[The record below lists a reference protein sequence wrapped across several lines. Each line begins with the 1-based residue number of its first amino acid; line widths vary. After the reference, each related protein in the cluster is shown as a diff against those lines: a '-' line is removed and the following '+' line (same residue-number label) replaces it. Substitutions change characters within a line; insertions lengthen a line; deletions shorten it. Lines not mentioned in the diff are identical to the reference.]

1 MITSKLKM
9 VKEMLNLAK
18 ELKKEGSSD
27 SSLREGLSAFKTELG
42 LSDGVFDE
50 VINLI
55 SRTEISEEDKLET
68 FSISIWEYEKLESIE
83 DLEIK
88 KLCAVLM
95 YFVRTNWHSTG
106 WIRYD
111 EAKVMSLCEIKNYGF
126 FIDVVQ
132 RACAAGLLSFRVVGS
147 KNPIICFKLDF
158 VEEDS
163 RTQIPWELSDLFVA
177 LGVS

>member
-27 SSLREGLSAFKTELG
+27 SSLRESLSAFKTELG

-55 SRTEISEEDKLET
+55 SRTEISEENKLET
-68 FSISIWEYEKLESIE
+68 FSISIWEYEKLENIE
-83 DLEIK
+83 DAEIR
-88 KLCAVLM
+88 KLCAVLL
-95 YFVRTNWHSTG
+95 YFVRTSWHPTG

-111 EAKVMSLCEIKNYGF
+111 ENKVMSFCGIKNHNF
-126 FIDVVQ
+126 FLDVVQ
-132 RACAAGLLSFRVVGS
+132 GACTAGLLSFRVVGS
-147 KNPIICFKLDF
+147 KNPIVCFKLEI
-158 VEEDS
+158 VEEDLNS
-163 RTQIPWELSDLFVA
+163 QVPWELPDLFVA

>member
-27 SSLREGLSAFKTELG
+27 SSLRESLSAFKTELG

-68 FSISIWEYEKLESIE
+68 FSISIWEYEKLENIE
-83 DLEIK
+83 DAEIR

-111 EAKVMSLCEIKNYGF
+111 EAKVMSLCEIKNYGS

>member
-27 SSLREGLSAFKTELG
+27 SSLRESLSAFKTELG

-68 FSISIWEYEKLESIE
+68 FSISIWEYEKLENIE
-83 DLEIK
+83 DAEIR
-88 KLCAVLM
+88 KLCAVLL
-95 YFVRTNWHSTG
+95 YFVRTSWHPTG

-111 EAKVMSLCEIKNYGF
+111 EAKVMSLCGIKNHNF
-126 FIDVVQ
+126 FLDVVQ
-132 RACAAGLLSFRVVGS
+132 GACTAGLLSFRVVGS
-147 KNPIICFKLDF
+147 KNPIVCFKLEI
-158 VEEDS
+158 VEEDLNS
-163 RTQIPWELSDLFVA
+163 QVPWELPDLFVA

>member
-27 SSLREGLSAFKTELG
+27 SSLRESLSAFKTELG

-68 FSISIWEYEKLESIE
+68 FSISIWEYEKLENI
-83 DLEIK
+83 DNAEIR
-88 KLCAVLM
+88 KLCAVLL
-95 YFVRTNWHSTG
+95 YFVRTSWHPTG

-111 EAKVMSLCEIKNYGF
+111 ENKIMSFCGIKNHNF
-126 FIDVVQ
+126 FLDVVQ
-132 RACAAGLLSFRVVGS
+132 GACTAGLLSFRVVGS
-147 KNPIICFKLDF
+147 KNPIICFKLEI
-158 VEEDS
+158 VEEDLNS
-163 RTQIPWELSDLFVA
+163 QVPWELPDLFVA

>member
-27 SSLREGLSAFKTELG
+27 SSLRESLSAFKTELG

-68 FSISIWEYEKLESIE
+68 FSISIWEYEKLENIE
-83 DLEIK
+83 DGEIR
-88 KLCAVLM
+88 KLCAVLL
-95 YFVRTNWHSTG
+95 YFVRTSWHPTG

-111 EAKVMSLCEIKNYGF
+111 ENKVMSFCGIKNHNF
-126 FIDVVQ
+126 FLDVVQ
-132 RACAAGLLSFRVVGS
+132 GACTAGLWSSMVVGS
-147 KNPIICFKLDF
+147 KNPIVCFKLEI
-158 VEEDS
+158 VEEDLNS
-163 RTQIPWELSDLFVA
+163 QVPWELPDLFVA

>member
-27 SSLREGLSAFKTELG
+27 SSLRESLSAFKTELG

-68 FSISIWEYEKLESIE
+68 FSISIWEYEKLENIE
-83 DLEIK
+83 DAEIR
-88 KLCAVLM
+88 KLCAVLL
-95 YFVRTNWHSTG
+95 YFVRTSWHPTG

-111 EAKVMSLCEIKNYGF
+111 ENKVMSFCGIKNHNF
-126 FIDVVQ
+126 FLDVVQ
-132 RACAAGLLSFRVVGS
+132 GACTAGLLSFRVVGS
-147 KNPIICFKLDF
+147 KNPIVCFKLEI
-158 VEEDS
+158 VEEDLNS
-163 RTQIPWELSDLFVA
+163 QVPWELPDLFVA

>member
-27 SSLREGLSAFKTELG
+27 SSLRESLSAFKTELG

-50 VINLI
+50 IINLI

-68 FSISIWEYEKLESIE
+68 FSISIWEYEKLENIE
-83 DLEIK
+83 DAEIR
-88 KLCAVLM
+88 KLCAVLL
-95 YFVRTNWHSTG
+95 YFVRTSWHPTG

-111 EAKVMSLCEIKNYGF
+111 ENKIMSFCGIKNHNF
-126 FIDVVQ
+126 FLDVVQ
-132 RACAAGLLSFRVVGS
+132 GACTAGLLSFRVVGS
-147 KNPIICFKLDF
+147 KNPIICFKLEI
-158 VEEDS
+158 VEEDLNS
-163 RTQIPWELSDLFVA
+163 QVPWELPDLFVA

>member
-27 SSLREGLSAFKTELG
+27 SSLRESLSAFKTELG

-68 FSISIWEYEKLESIE
+68 FSISIWEYEKLENIE
-83 DLEIK
+83 DAEIR
-88 KLCAVLM
+88 KLCAVLL
-95 YFVRTNWHSTG
+95 YFVRTSWHPTG

-111 EAKVMSLCEIKNYGF
+111 ENKVMSFCGIKNHNF
-126 FIDVVQ
+126 FLDVVQ
-132 RACAAGLLSFRVVGS
+132 GACTAGLLSFRVVGS
-147 KNPIICFKLDF
+147 KNPIVCFKLEII
-158 VEEDS
+158 EEDLNS
-163 RTQIPWELSDLFVA
+163 QVPWELPDLFVA

>member
-27 SSLREGLSAFKTELG
+27 SSLRESLSAFKTKLG

-68 FSISIWEYEKLESIE
+68 FSISIWEYEKLENIE
-83 DLEIK
+83 DAEIR
-88 KLCAVLM
+88 KLCAVLL
-95 YFVRTNWHSTG
+95 YFVRTSWHPTG

-111 EAKVMSLCEIKNYGF
+111 ENKVMSFCGIKNHNF
-126 FIDVVQ
+126 FLDVVQ
-132 RACAAGLLSFRVVGS
+132 GACTAGLLSFRVVGS
-147 KNPIICFKLDF
+147 KNPIVCFKLEI
-158 VEEDS
+158 VEEDLNS
-163 RTQIPWELSDLFVA
+163 QVPWELPDLFVA

>member
-27 SSLREGLSAFKTELG
+27 SSLRESLSAFKTKLG

-55 SRTEISEEDKLET
+55 SRTEILEEDKLET
-68 FSISIWEYEKLESIE
+68 FSISIWEYEKLENIE
-83 DLEIK
+83 DAEIR
-88 KLCAVLM
+88 KLCAVLL
-95 YFVRTNWHSTG
+95 YFVRTSWHPTG

-111 EAKVMSLCEIKNYGF
+111 ENKIMSFCGIKNHNF
-126 FIDVVQ
+126 FLDVVQ
-132 RACAAGLLSFRVVGS
+132 GACTAGLLSFRVVGS
-147 KNPIICFKLDF
+147 KNPIICFKLEI
-158 VEEDS
+158 VEEDLNS
-163 RTQIPWELSDLFVA
+163 QVPWELPDLFVA

>member
-1 MITSKLKM
+1 
-9 VKEMLNLAK
+9 
-18 ELKKEGSSD
+18 
-27 SSLREGLSAFKTELG
+27 
-42 LSDGVFDE
+42 
-50 VINLI
+50 
-55 SRTEISEEDKLET
+55 
-68 FSISIWEYEKLESIE
+68 
-83 DLEIK
+83 
-88 KLCAVLM
+88 
-95 YFVRTNWHSTG
+95 
-106 WIRYD
+106 
-111 EAKVMSLCEIKNYGF
+111 MSLCEIKNYGS

>member
-27 SSLREGLSAFKTELG
+27 SSLRESLSAFKTELG

-68 FSISIWEYEKLESIE
+68 FSISIWEL
-83 DLEIK
+83 
-88 KLCAVLM
+88 
-95 YFVRTNWHSTG
+95 
-106 WIRYD
+106 
-111 EAKVMSLCEIKNYGF
+111 SLIH
-126 FIDVVQ
+126 I
-132 RACAAGLLSFRVVGS
+132 
-147 KNPIICFKLDF
+147 
-158 VEEDS
+158 
-163 RTQIPWELSDLFVA
+163 
-177 LGVS
+177 

>member
-27 SSLREGLSAFKTELG
+27 SSLRESLSAFKTELG
-42 LSDGVFDE
+42 LSDGVFDG

-68 FSISIWEYEKLESIE
+68 FSISIWEYEKLENINNA
-83 DLEIK
+83 EIR
-88 KLCAVLM
+88 KLCAVLL
-95 YFVRTNWHSTG
+95 YFVRTSWHPTG

-111 EAKVMSLCEIKNYGF
+111 ENKIMSFCGIKNHNF
-126 FIDVVQ
+126 FLDVVQ
-132 RACAAGLLSFRVVGS
+132 GACTAGLLSFRVVGS
-147 KNPIICFKLDF
+147 KNPIICFKLEI
-158 VEEDS
+158 VEEDLNS
-163 RTQIPWELSDLFVA
+163 QVPWELPDLFVA

>member
-27 SSLREGLSAFKTELG
+27 SSLRESLSAFKTELG

-68 FSISIWEYEKLESIE
+68 FSISIWEYEKLENINNA
-83 DLEIK
+83 EIR
-88 KLCAVLM
+88 KLCAVLL
-95 YFVRTNWHSTG
+95 YFVRTSWHPTG

-111 EAKVMSLCEIKNYGF
+111 ENKIMSFCGIKNHNF
-126 FIDVVQ
+126 FLDVVQ
-132 RACAAGLLSFRVVGS
+132 GACTAGLLSFRVVGS
-147 KNPIICFKLDF
+147 KNPIICFKLEI
-158 VEEDS
+158 VEEDLNS
-163 RTQIPWELSDLFVA
+163 QVPWELPDLFVA

>member
-27 SSLREGLSAFKTELG
+27 SSLRESLSAFKTELG

-68 FSISIWEYEKLESIE
+68 FSISIWEYEKLENIE
-83 DLEIK
+83 DAEIR
-88 KLCAVLM
+88 KLCAVLL
-95 YFVRTNWHSTG
+95 YFVRTNWHPTG

-111 EAKVMSLCEIKNYGF
+111 ENKVMSFCGIKNHNF
-126 FIDVVQ
+126 FLDVVQ
-132 RACAAGLLSFRVVGS
+132 GACTAGLLSFRVVGS
-147 KNPIICFKLDF
+147 KNPIVCFKLEI
-158 VEEDS
+158 VEEDLNS
-163 RTQIPWELSDLFVA
+163 QVPWELPDLFVA

>member
-27 SSLREGLSAFKTELG
+27 SSLRESLSAFKTELG

-50 VINLI
+50 VKNLI

-68 FSISIWEYEKLESIE
+68 FSISIWEYEKLENI
-83 DLEIK
+83 DDAEIR
-88 KLCAVLM
+88 KLCAVLL
-95 YFVRTNWHSTG
+95 YFVRTSWHPTG

-111 EAKVMSLCEIKNYGF
+111 ENKIMSFCGIKNHNF
-126 FIDVVQ
+126 FLDVVQ
-132 RACAAGLLSFRVVGS
+132 GACTAGLLSFRVVGS
-147 KNPIICFKLDF
+147 KNPIICFKLEI
-158 VEEDS
+158 VEEDLNS
-163 RTQIPWELSDLFVA
+163 QVPWELPDLFVA

>member
-27 SSLREGLSAFKTELG
+27 SSLRESLSAFKTELG

-68 FSISIWEYEKLESIE
+68 FSISIWEYEKLENI
-83 DLEIK
+83 DNAEIR
-88 KLCAVLM
+88 KLCAVLL
-95 YFVRTNWHSTG
+95 YFVRTSWHPTG

-111 EAKVMSLCEIKNYGF
+111 ENKIMSFCGIKNHNF
-126 FIDVVQ
+126 FLDVVQ
-132 RACAAGLLSFRVVGS
+132 GAFTAGLLSFRVVGS
-147 KNPIICFKLDF
+147 KNPIICFKLEI
-158 VEEDS
+158 VEEDLNS
-163 RTQIPWELSDLFVA
+163 QVPWELPDLFVA

>member
-27 SSLREGLSAFKTELG
+27 SSLRESLSAFKTELG

-68 FSISIWEYEKLESIE
+68 FSITIWEYEKLENI
-83 DLEIK
+83 DNAEIR
-88 KLCAVLM
+88 KLCAVLL
-95 YFVRTNWHSTG
+95 YFVRTSWHPTG

-111 EAKVMSLCEIKNYGF
+111 ENKIMSFCGIKNHNF
-126 FIDVVQ
+126 FLDVVQ
-132 RACAAGLLSFRVVGS
+132 GACTAGLLSFRVVGS
-147 KNPIICFKLDF
+147 KNPIICFKLEI
-158 VEEDS
+158 VEEDLNS
-163 RTQIPWELSDLFVA
+163 QVPWELPDLFVA

>member
-27 SSLREGLSAFKTELG
+27 SSLRESLSAFKTKLG

-55 SRTEISEEDKLET
+55 SRTEILEEDKLET
-68 FSISIWEYEKLESIE
+68 FSISIWEYEKLENIE
-83 DLEIK
+83 DAEIR
-88 KLCAVLM
+88 KLCAVLL
-95 YFVRTNWHSTG
+95 YFVRTSWHPTG

-111 EAKVMSLCEIKNYGF
+111 ENKIMSFCGIKNHNF
-126 FIDVVQ
+126 FLDVVQ
-132 RACAAGLLSFRVVGS
+132 GACTAGLLSFRVVGS
-147 KNPIICFKLDF
+147 KNPIICFKLEI
-158 VEEDS
+158 VEEDLNS
-163 RTQIPWELSDLFVA
+163 QVPWELPELFVA

>member
-27 SSLREGLSAFKTELG
+27 SSLRESLSAFKTELG

-55 SRTEISEEDKLET
+55 SRTEILEEDKLET
-68 FSISIWEYEKLESIE
+68 FSISIWEYEKLENIE
-83 DLEIK
+83 DAEIR
-88 KLCAVLM
+88 KLCAVLL
-95 YFVRTNWHSTG
+95 YFVRTSWHPTG

-111 EAKVMSLCEIKNYGF
+111 ENKIMSFCGIKNHNF
-126 FIDVVQ
+126 FLDVVQ
-132 RACAAGLLSFRVVGS
+132 GACTAGLLSFRVVGS
-147 KNPIICFKLDF
+147 KNPIICFKLEI
-158 VEEDS
+158 VEEDLNS
-163 RTQIPWELSDLFVA
+163 QVPWELPDLFVA

>member
-27 SSLREGLSAFKTELG
+27 SSLRESLSAFKTELG

-68 FSISIWEYEKLESIE
+68 FSISIWEYEKLENIE
-83 DLEIK
+83 DAETR
-88 KLCAVLM
+88 KLCAVLL
-95 YFVRTNWHSTG
+95 YFVRTSWHPTG

-111 EAKVMSLCEIKNYGF
+111 ENKVMSFCGIKNHNF
-126 FIDVVQ
+126 FLDVVQ
-132 RACAAGLLSFRVVGS
+132 GACTAGLLSFRVVGS
-147 KNPIICFKLDF
+147 KNPIVCFKLEI
-158 VEEDS
+158 VEEDLNS
-163 RTQIPWELSDLFVA
+163 QVPWELPDLFVA

>member
-27 SSLREGLSAFKTELG
+27 SSLRESLSAFKTELG

-68 FSISIWEYEKLESIE
+68 FSISIWEYEKLENI
-83 DLEIK
+83 DDAEIR
-88 KLCAVLM
+88 KLCAVLL
-95 YFVRTNWHSTG
+95 YFVRTSWHPTG

-111 EAKVMSLCEIKNYGF
+111 ENKIMSFCGIKNHNF
-126 FIDVVQ
+126 FLDVVQ
-132 RACAAGLLSFRVVGS
+132 GACTAGLLSFRVVGS
-147 KNPIICFKLDF
+147 KNPIICFKLEI
-158 VEEDS
+158 VEEDLNS
-163 RTQIPWELSDLFVA
+163 QVPWELPDLFVA

>member
-27 SSLREGLSAFKTELG
+27 SSLRESLSAFKTELG

-68 FSISIWEYEKLESIE
+68 FSISIWEYEKLENIE
-83 DLEIK
+83 DAEIR
-88 KLCAVLM
+88 KLCAVLL
-95 YFVRTNWHSTG
+95 YFVRTSWHPTG

-111 EAKVMSLCEIKNYGF
+111 ENKVMSFCGIKNHNF
-126 FIDVVQ
+126 FLDVVQ
-132 RACAAGLLSFRVVGS
+132 GACTAGLLSFRVVGS
-147 KNPIICFKLDF
+147 KNPIICFKLEI
-158 VEEDS
+158 VEEDLNS
-163 RTQIPWELSDLFVA
+163 QVPWELPDLFVA